1 MGRPLHAG
9 AGSVL
14 GDPTMRQR
22 TPRLMIAALRGGAGK
37 TLVSA
42 GLVAAFHR
50 RRGLR
55 VVPFK
60 KGPDYID
67 AGWLRCAASSPC
79 YNLDSYLMTPE
90 DLLRSFVSR
99 TQGADLALIEGN
111 RGLYDG
117 VDAQGTCSSAE
128 LAKLLKAPVVLVLDA
143 TKVTRTAAAMILG
156 CQRLDPDVQ
165 LSGVILNRVA
175 GARHERV
182 VTEAILKACGIPV
195 IGVLPKDLGVLFPER
210 HMGLVPVQEHACLQ
224 ETLDALADR
233 VMRCVDLENLMRLAD
248 TAEPLGRPVEGLR
261 EARKLDGGCHRV
273 RIGVFRDRVF
283 QFYYPENLEAL
294 EEAGAELVF
303 IDSLTTA
310 VLPDIDGLYIG
321 GGFPETHLPQLAS
334 NESLRASVYDA
345 VQYGLP
351 AYAECG
357 GLMYLSR
364 GIQSA
369 EGVFPMVGVLPFGVT
384 MGRKPQGHG
393 YTLLEAVRETPFF
406 PSGAVLRGHEFHYSR
421 ILDVTEGALE
431 CAFRVRKG
439 FGVLEGWDGVCYKN
453 VLATYTHIHAVGC
466 PSWATGMVDAARRYR
481 ACRETAMLPEG
492 FGTSLPFGQSP
503 V

>member
-1 MGRPLHAG
+1 
-9 AGSVL
+9 
-14 GDPTMRQR
+14 
-22 TPRLMIAALRGGAGK
+22 MIAALRGGAGK
-37 TLVSA
+37 TLVST
-42 GLVAAFHR
+42 GLAAALHR
-50 RRGLR
+50 LKGLR

-67 AGWLRCAASSPC
+67 AGWLRCAASFPC

-99 TQGADLALIEGN
+99 TQGADLAIIEGN

-128 LAKLLKAPVVLVLDA
+128 LAKLLKVPVILVLDA
-143 TKVTRTAAAMILG
+143 TKVTRTAAAMVLG
-156 CQRLDPDVQ
+156 CQRLDPDVR
-165 LSGVILNRVA
+165 LVGVVLNRVA

-182 VTEAILKACGIPV
+182 VTESIQKVCGIPV
-195 IGVLPKDLGVLFPER
+195 VGVLPKDLGILFPER
-210 HMGLVPVQEHACLQ
+210 HLGLVPVQEHACLQ
-224 ETLDALADR
+224 ETLDTLADR
-233 VMRCVDLENLMRLAD
+233 VMRCVDLESLLRLAD
-248 TAEPLGRPVEGLR
+248 TAEPLGRPAEGLR
-261 EARKLDGGCHRV
+261 EERGLDGGCRPV

-303 IDSLTTA
+303 IDSLAAA

-321 GGFPETHLPQLAS
+321 GGFPETHLSQLAS
-334 NESLRASVYDA
+334 NESLRASLHDA
-345 VQYGLP
+345 VEGGLP
-351 AYAECG
+351 VHAECG

-369 EGVFPMVGVLPFGVT
+369 EGFFPMVGVFPFCVT

-393 YTLLEAVRETPFF
+393 YTLLEAVKETPFF
-406 PSGAVLRGHEFHYSR
+406 PSGTVLRGHEFHYSR
-421 ILDVTEGALE
+421 ISDATEGTVE

-481 ACRETAMLPEG
+481 ACRETAMLAEG
-492 FGTSLPFGQSP
+492 FGASLPLGQSP